1 MKSSFTFLCFFST
14 VSFFCFFSLL
24 CQALER
30 PNVLLILA
38 DDLGWSD
45 TTLYGTTQYY
55 QTPNLERLAKRGVT
69 FTRAY
74 SASPLCSPTRS
85 SIMTGLH
92 PARLGI
98 TTPSCHLPEVIL
110 TAASGLD
117 APPNEPVLQPFTV
130 TRLNTTYNTLAE
142 SLKKAGYATAH
153 FGKWHL
159 GREPYSPLEHGFDT
173 DIPHYYGPGPAGS
186 YVAPWKFKNSGT
198 NFDADQDVPD
208 QHLEDRMAQEAVRWL
223 EQHKDEPFFLNYWM
237 FSVHAPFDAK
247 KTLIE
252 KYRQR
257 LDSNNPQHSPTYAA
271 MIESMDDAVG
281 TLLDALDRLGIADTT
296 MIIFYSD
303 NGGNMYDTVDDT
315 TPTSNIPLRGGKG
328 TLFEGGIRVPCVTVL
343 PGVTKSGTQSDQIIQ
358 SCDLFP
364 TILDILGL
372 KSETNFDGISIVPVL
387 KGETLERDTIF
398 TFFPHY
404 AKVTPDWLPPA
415 VSVHSGDWKLIRIF
429 HGELNGQHQWKL
441 YNLREDIGEKNDLA
455 AKEPE
460 RVKEL
465 DAKIE
470 QFLVDTKAVVPIPN
484 PKFKPE
490 LHDSAQIGVPV
501 RHQPRVHNPSV
512 AGWTPSADCKL
523 KIEAGTLLI
532 ESNGN
537 DPQIVYHLPKPLLAG
552 KYQLELTLSSNSQ
565 GQAQFF
571 WHENGIAP
579 TFIRHRSV
587 LLKTNH
593 DGEVHNYR
601 TEFTAAHEILAVR
614 FDPST
619 ASGKIRLTEMKLT
632 DTNGK
637 IVQQWKFK
645 PKQ

>member
-1 MKSSFTFLCFFST
+1 MKNTLTLLWISLA
-14 VSFFCFFSLL
+14 VSFFCLISLPSL
-24 CQALER
+24 ALEK
-30 PNVLLILA
+30 PNILLILA

-45 TTLYGTTQYY
+45 TTLYGTTKYY
-55 QTPNLERLAKRGVT
+55 QTPNLERLAQRGTT

-98 TTPSCHLPEVIL
+98 TTPSCHAPEVIL
-110 TAASGLD
+110 TAAPGMN
-117 APPNEPVLQPFTV
+117 APPSEPVLQPFTA
-130 TRLNTTYNTLAE
+130 TRLNTTYYTLAE
-142 SLKKAGYATAH
+142 SLKKAGYTTAH

-159 GREPYSPLEHGFDT
+159 GREPYSPLEQGFDT

-198 NFDADQDVPD
+198 NFDADPDVPD

-223 EQHKDEPFFLNYWM
+223 EKHKDEPFFLNYWM

-252 KYRQR
+252 KHRQR
-257 LDSNNPQHSPTYAA
+257 VDPNDQQHSPTYAA
-271 MIESMDDAVG
+271 MVESMDDAVG
-281 TLLDALDRLGIADTT
+281 TLLDTLDRLGIADKT

-328 TLFEGGIRVPCVTVL
+328 TVFEGGIRVPCVTVL
-343 PGVTKSGTQSDQIIQ
+343 PGVTEKGSRSDQIIQ

-372 KSETNFDGISIVPVL
+372 KPETNFDGISILPAL
-387 KGETLERDTIF
+387 KGETLERGKIF

-404 AKVTPDWLPPA
+404 AKAVPDWLPPA
-415 VSVHSGDWKLIRIF
+415 VTVHSGDWKLIRIF
-429 HGELNGQHQWKL
+429 HGEPNGEHQWKL

-455 AKEPE
+455 AREPE

-470 QFLVDTKAVVPIPN
+470 QFLTDTKAVVPIPN
-484 PKFKPE
+484 PEFKPE
-490 LHDSAQIGVPV
+490 LYNPAKIGIPV
-501 RHQPRVHNPSV
+501 RHQPKAQKSSA
-512 AGWTPSADCKL
+512 AGWIPGADCEL
-523 KIEAGTLLI
+523 KIKDGILVI
-532 ESNGN
+532 ESTGN
-537 DPQIVYHLPKPLLAG
+537 DPQLVYYLPKPLPAG
-552 KYQLELTLSSNSQ
+552 KYQLELTMSSNSK

-571 WHENGIAP
+571 WHENGIPPA
-579 TFIRHRSV
+579 FIRHRSV
-587 LLKTNH
+587 LLNINH
-593 DGEVHNYR
+593 DGEQHDYR
-601 TEFTAAHEILAVR
+601 TELISAHEILAVR

-619 ASGKIRLTEMKLT
+619 APGKIHLAKMTFT
-632 DTNGK
+632 DNNGK
-637 IVQQWKFK
+637 IVQEWNFK